1 MLVAAS
7 KGKGAHVPTMIVHQP
22 RVAWDF
28 AQLVVDI
35 STAPIQVRDWFA
47 GELAARLGAQ
57 AREEF
62 ALTGARVGRDERI
75 DIRPIEIGRWRAR
88 LEDALRTTNGLAED
102 LSLLRQAARVRVA
115 R

>member
-1 MLVAAS
+1 
-7 KGKGAHVPTMIVHQP
+7 MIVHQP

-28 AQLVVDI
+28 AQLVVDA
-35 STAPIQVRDWFA
+35 STAPSEVRNWFA
-47 GELAARLGAQ
+47 GELAARLGAD

-62 ALTGARVGRDERI
+62 GLTGLRIQADERI

-102 LSLLRQAARVRVA
+102 LSVLRQAARVRVA